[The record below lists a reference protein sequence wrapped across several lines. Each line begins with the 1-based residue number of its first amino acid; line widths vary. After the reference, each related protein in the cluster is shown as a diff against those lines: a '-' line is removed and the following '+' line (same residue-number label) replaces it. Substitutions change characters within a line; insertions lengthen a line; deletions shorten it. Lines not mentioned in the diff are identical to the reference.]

1 MKKTL
6 FSYGKI
12 SLKTGGGFCLL
23 SLLALFFLS
32 SCRSAPDPMEPYRD
46 LGAPK
51 GVARDSYGEM
61 MRKHEAEKKN
71 GKKKSFFGSL
81 FESDR
86 EKEKKFRDVSKPM
99 ETGTV
104 QVFPWRS
111 EERRSSALHE
121 EIKKENKRSE
131 ALYW

>member
-1 MKKTL
+1 MKKSL
-6 FSYGKI
+6 FSYGKNF
-12 SLKTGGGFCLL
+12 LKTGGGFCLL
-23 SLLALFFLS
+23 PLACLLLLS